1 MINHVTY
8 QLSEEALGW
17 TCLEEIMVDLLGFVE
32 VQPND
37 PFEHGW
43 QVRWFK
49 PDLKD
54 PTSPEIAL
62 GGDGLVKPPLIH
74 FVAARDDQVDT
85 SAFRVSRTAVGL
97 GHFCVVV
104 SPERFE
110 ACRRSDYLA
119 RDSGSG
125 RIWLEYDNNRLR
137 IEVRSS

>member
-17 TCLEEIMVDLLGFVE
+17 SCLDEIMVELLGFRE
-32 VQPND
+32 IDPDD

-43 QVRWFK
+43 HVRWFQ
-49 PDLKD
+49 LI
-54 PTSPEIAL
+54 EAL
-62 GGDGLVKPPLIH
+62 GDTGFPVIH
-74 FVAARDDQVDT
+74 FVAAADDQVDT
-85 SAFRVSRTAVGL
+85 SAFRASRTAVGL

-104 SPERFE
+104 SPDRFE

-125 RIWLEYDNNRLR
+125 RLWLEYDNNRLR
-137 IEVRSS
+137 IEVRSR